1 MKSQK
6 RNTAIVL
13 DTNILISAALK
24 PNSIASSVV
33 RKAIEHYELC
43 ASEETIKE
51 LKETL
56 QREKFKKYFDR
67 LEYSRDQFIRFIEQ
81 SCVMISS
88 SEEITD
94 CNDPKDNKF
103 LELAVAANASMLISG
118 DKKHLLSMN
127 PYRGIQIIT
136 AREFLTTNK

>member
-81 SCVMISS
+81 SCVMIAS

-136 AREFLTTNK
+136 AR